1 MYPPVVRC
9 RGWVYYDYEASARRW
24 DSRLS
29 RDRLFFLVFLSIF
42 FLSTWFSSRS
52 NSSALLFSFA
62 FSSTDS
68 RRLVSLRIVNRLWA
82 PRISFL
88 AILLFFCPLLL
99 SNHRF
104 ISTHS
109 LFVHSESFALI
120 AEVKWDSKK
129 RSQGCASTPRASLSM
144 NCCKTLFCGLACNE
158 SAVKSFKHYVDV
170 SGERIGKRGAGSSR

>member
-24 DSRLS
+24 DSRRLS
-29 RDRLFFLVFLSIF
+29 RDRLFFLVFLSFPPLLHSPPRRSSLSPAIF
-42 FLSTWFSSRS
+42 
-52 NSSALLFSFA
+52 FSFA

-68 RRLVSLRIVNRLWA
+68 RRLVSLRIVNVPPVSIEDFLPSRY
-82 PRISFL
+82 SFSST
-88 AILLFFCPLLL
+88 LL

-104 ISTHS
+104 TSTHS

-129 RSQGCASTPRASLSM
+129 RSQGCAPTPRELLFQW
-144 NCCKTLFCGLACNE
+144 TLARLY
-158 SAVKSFKHYVDV
+158 SAVSLATR
-170 SGERIGKRGAGSSR
+170 EP